1 MVCLEQP
8 SADPWGTLVASPKRP
23 WASVTERQ
31 HRAPAHA
38 SREVKVIIVPIQDA
52 SFDDKATRVMGAAFD
67 QACSSL
73 GHPARAEKVRVLLAK
88 RIIEAARNGE
98 LDPVRLHS
106 QALMGFSIDDVSMLV
121 VSVGRTAP
129 IPAYAVVAHAA

>member
-1 MVCLEQP
+1 M
-8 SADPWGTLVASPKRP
+8 
-23 WASVTERQ
+23 
-31 HRAPAHA
+31 
-38 SREVKVIIVPIQDA
+38 IIVPIQDA
-52 SFDDKATRVMGAAFD
+52 SFDDKATRAMGAAFY

-73 GHPARAEKVRVLLAK
+73 GLLARAEKVRVLLAK

-106 QALMGFSIDDVSMLV
+106 QALMDFSIDDVSMPV